1 MSGKRYHVA
10 LSYASEQRDYVDQVA
25 KFLKDR
31 NVRCFYDTD
40 EESTLWGK
48 NLAEALEGIF
58 QNRQASYAVIFI
70 SQEYVKKKFPRME
83 FQAALV
89 NAINQEREYILPARF
104 DSTKL
109 PGLSDLVK
117 YIDLKDKL
125 PEDFAE
131 MIIRKMTEEG
141 IYLGHYTP
149 TEASK
154 IQKVPR
160 KQESEVT
167 LTIKDEPGNPISGAA
182 VYLIHQ
188 NGTHRSATS
197 NKSGAA
203 TFARD
208 GSTAG
213 FYTIFVAHKD
223 FPAYIIDD
231 FQCDR
236 DCEVNLKRKT
246 GIGSIIFS
254 NGTGSIPGI
263 DKDGM
268 LNPILDQIGR
278 LYLYAQNISINDS
291 LKQQPADFKY
301 GENISLVDCQN
312 QTADI
317 CIHRIIQNCV
327 ILDYIAHGKR

>member
-10 LSYASEQRDYVDQVA
+10 LSYASEQRDYVDKVA
-25 KFLKDR
+25 EFLKTR
-31 NVRCFYDTD
+31 NVRCFYDQD

-48 NLAEALEGIF
+48 NLDEVLERIF
-58 QNRQASYAVIFI
+58 QKEQAYFAVIFI

-83 FQAALV
+83 FQYARS
-89 NAINQEREYILPARF
+89 NAINQEQEYILPARF
-104 DSTKL
+104 DSAEL

-117 YIDLKDKL
+117 YIDLTDKP

-131 MIIRKMTEEG
+131 MIIRKMTEKG
-141 IYLGHYTP
+141 IYLGHDTP

-154 IQKVPR
+154 IQVPR

-167 LTIKDEPGNPISGAA
+167 LTIKDEPGNPITEAD

-188 NGTHRSATS
+188 NGTHRSTKS
-197 NKSGAA
+197 NKNGEA
-203 TFARD
+203 TFAHD
-208 GSTAG
+208 GSTADL
-213 FYTIFVAHKD
+213 YTIFVAHKD
-223 FPAYIIDD
+223 FPACIIDD

-236 DCEVNLKRKT
+236 DCKVNLKKKT
-246 GIGSIIFS
+246 GIGSIIFRD
-254 NGTGSIPGI
+254 GTGYIPGI
-263 DKDGM
+263 DEDGR
-268 LNPILDQIGR
+268 LNPILDPGGR

-291 LKQQPADFKY
+291 PEPQPADFKY
-301 GENISLVDCQN
+301 GENISLVDCQS

-317 CIHRIIQNCV
+317 RIHRIIQTCV

>member
-10 LSYASEQRDYVDQVA
+10 LSYASEQRDYVAQVA
-25 KFLKDR
+25 EFLKDR
-31 NVRCFYDTD
+31 HVRCFYDTD

-83 FQAALV
+83 FQAALA

-160 KQESEVT
+160 KQDSEIT
-167 LTIKDEPGNPISGAA
+167 LTIKDEPGSPISGAA

-188 NGTHRSATS
+188 NGTHRSAKS
-197 NKSGAA
+197 NKSGEA
-203 TFARD
+203 TFVHD
-208 GSTAG
+208 GSTSD
-213 FYTIFVAHKD
+213 FYTIFVAHED
-223 FPAYIIDD
+223 FPACIIDD
-231 FQCDR
+231 FQCDM

-246 GIGSIIFS
+246 DIGSIIFPNS
-254 NGTGSIPGI
+254 QGSIPGI
-263 DKDGM
+263 DGW
-268 LNPILDQIGR
+268 LNPKLDSIGR
-278 LYLYAQNISINDS
+278 LYLYTDNISINDS
-291 LKQQPADFKY
+291 PEPQPADFKY
-301 GENISLVDCQN
+301 GENISLVDCRN

-317 CIHRIIQNCV
+317 CIHRIIQRCV